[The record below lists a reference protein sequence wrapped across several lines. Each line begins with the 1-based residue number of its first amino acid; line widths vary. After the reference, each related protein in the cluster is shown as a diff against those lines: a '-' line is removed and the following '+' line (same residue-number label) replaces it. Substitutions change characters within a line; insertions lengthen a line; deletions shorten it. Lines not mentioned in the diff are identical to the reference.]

1 MCCNTAVRM
10 SHALTLRNM
19 RMRIETEDPL
29 YFGQKKLKLQGRD
42 LLHLPKAVFKLMDL
56 EVLDLSPEREA
67 CLDYKLTMVPSDIGK
82 LLNLSTL
89 MLDTNDLLQVPAEI
103 TLLTNLE
110 RLALSNNHL
119 SELPSGFP
127 RLKNLHSLH
136 LANNKF
142 EIFPEEICDI
152 TSLVFLDFCDNL
164 IKALPKK
171 ISNLTKLETLLL
183 FINRLNKL
191 PDTIV
196 KMVELR
202 ILWLGNNNIRVLP
215 KGFGYLT
222 KLDWR
227 DRYTS
232 STLDGNP
239 LISPPLEICRMGP
252 EAIERFQGVG
262 PNIDAKK
269 QAEKEA
275 EAAENNKRLQLRA
288 PSDADKSESDDSKG
302 NQGNMSSKSEDNR
315 SRASS
320 DAKIKDSTIEHKS
333 TVPKINISDT
343 VARKPKQTTQQKR
356 RKVPK
361 T

>member
-1 MCCNTAVRM
+1 M
-10 SHALTLRNM
+10 SHGLTLRNI

-42 LLHLPKAVFKLMDL
+42 LLHLPKAVFKLMEL

-67 CLDYKLTMVPSDIGK
+67 CLDYKLAMVPADIGK
-82 LLNLSTL
+82 LLNLTTL

-119 SELPSGFP
+119 SELPNGI
-127 RLKNLHSLH
+127 RHLKNLSSLH

-142 EIFPEEICDI
+142 EIFPDEICDI
-152 TSLVFLDFCDNL
+152 TSLKFLDFCDNL
-164 IKALPKK
+164 IQVLPRTICK
-171 ISNLTKLETLLL
+171 LTQLETLLL
-183 FINRLNKL
+183 FINHLSKL

-196 KMVELR
+196 QMEELR
-202 ILWLGNNNIRVLP
+202 CLWLGNNNIRVLP

-269 QAEKEA
+269 QASKEA
-275 EAAENNKRLQLRA
+275 DQDNRSKTESRSRTSSDAHRSASEDNRGNQSIRA
-288 PSDADKSESDDSKG
+288 PTDA
-302 NQGNMSSKSEDNR
+302 NR

-320 DAKIKDSTIEHKS
+320 DAAQRAEASTDQQSAAKISSKEVKPRVKKPNLAGTQ
-333 TVPKINISDT
+333 PKRQRI
-343 VARKPKQTTQQKR
+343 
-356 RKVPK
+356 PK

>member
-1 MCCNTAVRM
+1 M
-10 SHALTLRNM
+10 SHGLTLKNI

-42 LLHLPKAVFKLMDL
+42 LLHLPKAVFKLMEL

-67 CLDYKLTMVPSDIGK
+67 CLDYKLAMVPSDIGK

-89 MLDTNDLLQVPAEI
+89 MLDTNDLLQVPVEI
-103 TLLTNLE
+103 TLLTNLQ

-119 SELPSGFP
+119 SELPNGFP

-142 EIFPEEICDI
+142 EVFPLEICDI
-152 TSLVFLDFCDNL
+152 TSLVFLDLCDNL

-183 FINRLNKL
+183 FINRLTKL

-196 KMVELR
+196 KMEELR
-202 ILWLGNNNIRVLP
+202 SLWLGNNSLRTLP

-227 DRYTS
+227 ERYTS
-232 STLDGNP
+232 SILDGNP
-239 LISPPLEICRMGP
+239 LVSPPLEICRMGP
-252 EAIERFQGVG
+252 QAIERFQGVG
-262 PNIDAKK
+262 PNIDEQK
-269 QAEKEA
+269 QAEEEA
-275 EAAENNKRLQLRA
+275 EAERNAKE
-288 PSDADKSESDDSKG
+288 KS
-302 NQGNMSSKSEDNR
+302 R

-320 DAKIKDSTIEHKS
+320 DANKTGSDDVKSNQSNKIASDSSRSRASSDATTKGVAARDKPTVTVTKADSTDTGVKKS
-333 TVPKINISDT
+333 KFPTQTKKRRVPKI
-343 VARKPKQTTQQKR
+343 
-356 RKVPK
+356 
-361 T
+361 